1 LAEASKSQV
10 ASTLKE
16 SIATEIVQAGRFYRA
31 EEYHQDYYKK
41 NPVRYKFYKWHC
53 GREQRLDRLWGA
65 STH

>member
-1 LAEASKSQV
+1 LCRSSCLTKDESAE
-10 ASTLKE
+10 
-16 SIATEIVQAGRFYRA
+16 RA

-41 NPVRYKFYKWHC
+41 NPVRYKTYKWNC